1 MNGWLRVA
9 LGVLVALS
17 MAACGS
23 APVSLTGRVLDQKG
37 APVNKAEVFTEP
49 ETDMVTTNNRGFFAL
64 TKRLNDAGDQEPIR
78 PGPYVIRVRRFG
90 FEDATFE
97 VKIEGGPTKVPDIVL
112 SPRTPDIDDTAPDA
126 TADKEFEADTTST
139 PVQGN

>member
-1 MNGWLRVA
+1 MNGWLRVG

-37 APVNKAEVFTEP
+37 APVTKAEVFTEP

-78 PGPYVIRVRRFG
+78 PGPYVIRVRRLG
-90 FEDATFE
+90 FEDAMKWLRD
-97 VKIEGGPTKVPDIVL
+97 VAAAKV
-112 SPRTPDIDDTAPDA
+112 TPVELVD
-126 TADKEFEADTTST
+126 ST
-139 PVQGN
+139 PSEDEATEQTFCVTNARRNWTQGR